1 METVIQTAVFKAI
14 ERLNEMRDAD
24 NYLATAPD
32 TVIAGPAGQLDSM
45 GLINLLLFTEEEL
58 SQVLKQPVDIMNT
71 IGEQAASSAAFTLR
85 ELTELIR
92 QSVDEV
98 N

>member
-1 METVIQTAVFKAI
+1 METVIQTAVLKAI

-24 NYLATAPD
+24 NCLATAPD

-58 SQVLKQPVDIMNT
+58 SQILGRPVDVMNT
-71 IGEQAASSAAFTLR
+71 IGEQATNSAAFTLR

-92 QSVDEV
+92 QSIHEL